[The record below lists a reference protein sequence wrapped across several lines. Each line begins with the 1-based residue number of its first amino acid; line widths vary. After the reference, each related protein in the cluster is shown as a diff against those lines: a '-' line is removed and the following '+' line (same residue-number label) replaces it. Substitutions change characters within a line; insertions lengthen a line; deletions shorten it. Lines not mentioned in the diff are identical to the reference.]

1 MISVSVQVELTVGFL
16 LAAQIIALA
25 IIKSGVTLTPAKSAL
40 ALSLFTYSIVLV
52 ASTST
57 KMLT

>member
-1 MISVSVQVELTVGFL
+1 MISVSVQVELTVGFR

-25 IIKSGVTLTPAKSAL
+25 MINSGVTLTPAKSAL
-40 ALSLFTYSIVLV
+40 AFNLFTYSIVLV